1 METGDLF
8 DVVASGSSNGIFFPP
23 PTSGDSL
30 KRNTHGVR
38 TMVPFNQFNTDHS
51 RVGSDGGCL
60 LLEINLLNVDA
71 YSGDVSTESSNFD
84 GQLYWNLYLMN

>member
-23 PTSGDSL
+23 PIGG
-30 KRNTHGVR
+30 NTHGVR
-38 TMVPFNQFNTDHS
+38 TMVPFNQFKTDHS

-71 YSGDVSTESSNFD
+71 YSGDVSTEASNFD